1 MELHP
6 GFCLPQNKRYDIL
19 SFTSGRLLCMKRVFF
34 IDSENVGDNWTLML
48 DNVEAEDELLV
59 FYTQKSPHMSYRNLI
74 HLKESSKDV
83 TFIECFEG
91 SNALDF
97 QLVSELGYRIALDA
111 DCRYYIITNDT
122 GFESAVKYWRRR
134 NIYIRRL
141 PGKACASIGMPAVAA
156 ENAEDTSVLLPEEA
170 EAQAV
175 KTAEEVLPAGTQA
188 EETVQTEEAPR
199 PKKSG
204 RSSRRS
210 KASKTAPVQEAPA
223 EVQTA
228 DSAAVDVLEDDPLIV
243 EEVPQGPDDQS
254 MEVLYCVG
262 KDNLADLHEALVQL
276 YGDRRCQVLYNVF
289 KSDPAYDA
297 FLEGHEELSPYDRQL
312 GYCTIVFACA
322 GSELAVP
329 DDFIEVVTRAWK
341 RKNNLNS
348 LRAALI
354 SKYGREY
361 GLQYY
366 SLVKAHIKILNN
378 IS

>member
-1 MELHP
+1 
-6 GFCLPQNKRYDIL
+6 
-19 SFTSGRLLCMKRVFF
+19 MKRVFF

-48 DNVEAEDELLV
+48 DNVDAEDELLV
-59 FYTQKSPHMSYRNLI
+59 FYTQKSPHMSYKNLI

-97 QLVSELGYRIALDA
+97 QLVSELGYRIAKDA

-122 GFESAVKYWRRR
+122 GFESAVKYWKRN

-141 PGKACASIGMPAVAA
+141 PGKACASIGKPMPSV
-156 ENAEDTSVLLPEEA
+156 ENAEDTSVLLPE
-170 EAQAV
+170 
-175 KTAEEVLPAGTQA
+175 A
-188 EETVQTEEAPR
+188 EETENALPAVPTEEA
-199 PKKSG
+199 
-204 RSSRRS
+204 
-210 KASKTAPVQEAPA
+210 A
-223 EVQTA
+223 ETII
-228 DSAAVDVLEDDPLIV
+228 SEDDPLIV
-243 EEVPQGPDDQS
+243 EEVPKGPDDQS

-276 YGDRRCQVLYNVF
+276 YGDKRCQALYNTF

-297 FLEGHEELSPYDRQL
+297 FLAGHENLSPDERQRN
-312 GYCTIVFACA
+312 YCSIIFACA
-322 GSELAVP
+322 GNGSSMP
-329 DDFIEVVTRAWK
+329 DDLTETIMKSWK

-354 SKYGREY
+354 SKYGREN